1 MKKRILKVMSMM
13 LVAATLMTGTGFN
26 EVVTVKA
33 ETLAYGE
40 DGYNQKGY
48 DKDGYDREGYDYH
61 GYDKNGYNREGYDRY
76 GYDRDGY
83 DKNGYDKE
91 RYDRDGYDY
100 FYGRDKEGYD
110 RDGYNEAGYDRE
122 GYNRDGYD
130 VNGYDK
136 EGYDHAGY
144 GKDGYN
150 REGYD
155 KNGYDRDGYDE
166 NGYDKN
172 HRDRNGKLHP
182 DCVKKTNDYDIDKVL
197 FTGKYGNYGLSI
209 NSGWRMDREKMIINI
224 YTNDK
229 SAKAAVK
236 ELKKMFA
243 ANKSNM
249 FTLDSV
255 TSVATKNGYG
265 KYKLVLKYGD
275 EYNNTKTEYELR
287 VYPQATMDESDPN
300 MSYLYTTKDALKYM
314 DGVEYKILRGARK
327 ITKKYNKKGKLISID
342 IKAITT
348 SKYKV
353 IKKGSKKV
361 KNLKAMDISKMPEVK
376 KNLKSYGFGKKAV
389 MAKLVN
395 LNPNIDFKK
404 KPKNFEETAKKME
417 KKIDGDAYVR
427 YYVVVN
433 GEKVYSSWM

>member
-1 MKKRILKVMSMM
+1 MSMM

-33 ETLAYGE
+33 DTVYDENGYDAY
-40 DGYNQKGY
+40 GY
-48 DKDGYDREGYDYH
+48 DKNGYDREGYDKDGYNRR
-61 GYDKNGYNREGYDRY
+61 GYDRNGYDREGYDFY
-76 GYDRDGY
+76 GRDRDGFSRQGYDKDGYNRDGYRNGVDRDGY
-83 DKNGYDKE
+83 YVS
-91 RYDRDGYDY
+91 
-100 FYGRDKEGYD
+100 
-110 RDGYNEAGYDRE
+110 GYNEAGYNRE

-150 REGYD
+150 RDGYD
-155 KNGYDRDGYDE
+155 KNGYDREGYDK

-182 DCVKKTNDYDIDKVL
+182 DCVEKTYDYDIDDVL
-197 FTGKYGNYGLSI
+197 FTGKYGEYRLSV
-209 NSGWRMDREKMIINI
+209 NSGWTMNRKKMIINI

-229 SAKAAVK
+229 RATTAVK

-243 ANKSNM
+243 VNKSDK

-255 TSVATKNGYG
+255 VSVATKNGYG

-275 EYNNTKTEYELR
+275 EYNNAKTEYELR
-287 VYPQATMDESDPN
+287 VYPQATMDESDQS

-314 DGVEYKILRGARK
+314 DGVEYKILRGKRK
-327 ITKKYNKKGKLISID
+327 ITKKYDKKGKLISID
-342 IKAITT
+342 IQAITN

-361 KNLKAMDISKMPEVK
+361 KNLKAMDISKMPELK

-389 MAKLVN
+389 MTKFVN

-404 KPKNFEETAKKME
+404 KTKNFEEEARQMVKE
-417 KKIDGDAYVR
+417 INGDAYVR

-433 GEKVYSSWM
+433 GKKVYSSWM

>member
-1 MKKRILKVMSMM
+1 MKKRILKAMSMV

-33 ETLAYGE
+33 ETLVYDA
-40 DGYNQKGY
+40 DGYDQYGYDKNGYDRDGYDYHSYDKNGYDRDGYDRYGY
-48 DKDGYDREGYDYH
+48 DKDGYD
-61 GYDKNGYNREGYDRY
+61 K
-76 GYDRDGY
+76 
-83 DKNGYDKE
+83 
-91 RYDRDGYDY
+91 DGYDY
-100 FYGRDKEGYD
+100 YGYGRDGYNRDYGRDKEGYD

-122 GYNRDGYD
+122 GYKRDGYD
-130 VNGYDK
+130 ANGYDK
-136 EGYDHAGY
+136 EGYDRAGY

-155 KNGYDRDGYDE
+155 KKGYDRDGYDK

>member
-1 MKKRILKVMSMM
+1 MKKRILKAMSMM

-33 ETLAYGE
+33 DTVYDENGYDAEGYDYRGYDRNGYDRNGYDRYGRDR
-40 DGYNQKGY
+40 DGFSTNGY
-48 DKDGYDREGYDYH
+48 DKDGYNR
-61 GYDKNGYNREGYDRY
+61 NGYR
-76 GYDRDGY
+76 
-83 DKNGYDKE
+83 NGYDH
-91 RYDRDGYDY
+91 
-100 FYGRDKEGYD
+100 EGYNVE
-110 RDGYNEAGYDRE
+110 GYNEAGYDRE
-122 GYNRDGYD
+122 GYDKYGYD
-130 VNGYDK
+130 VNGYDRS
-136 EGYDHAGY
+136 GYNSAGY

-150 REGYD
+150 RDGYD
-155 KNGYDRDGYDE
+155 ENGYDRDGYDK

-182 DCVKKTNDYDIDKVL
+182 DCVEKTYDYDIDDVL
-197 FTGKYGNYGLSI
+197 FTGKYGEYRLSV
-209 NSGWRMDREKMIINI
+209 NSGWTMNRKKMIINI

-229 SAKAAVK
+229 RATTAVK

-243 ANKSNM
+243 VNKSDK

-255 TSVATKNGYG
+255 VSVATKNGYG

-275 EYNNTKTEYELR
+275 EYNNAKTEYELR
-287 VYPQATMDESDPN
+287 VYPQATMDESDPS

-314 DGVEYKILRGARK
+314 DGVEYKILRGKRK
-327 ITKKYNKKGKLISID
+327 ITKKYDKKGKLISID
-342 IKAITT
+342 IQAITN

-361 KNLKAMDISKMPEVK
+361 KNLKAMDISKMPELK

-389 MAKLVN
+389 MTKFVN

-404 KPKNFEETAKKME
+404 KTKNFEEDARQMVKE
-417 KKIDGDAYVR
+417 INGDAYVR

-433 GEKVYSSWM
+433 GKKVYSSWM

>member
-33 ETLAYGE
+33 ETLVYDA
-40 DGYNQKGY
+40 DGYDQYGNDKNGYDREGYSMGY
-48 DKDGYDREGYDYH
+48 DKDGYDRNGYD
-61 GYDKNGYNREGYDRY
+61 DY

-83 DKNGYDKE
+83 NYS
-91 RYDRDGYDY
+91 
-100 FYGRDKEGYD
+100 
-110 RDGYNEAGYDRE
+110 

-130 VNGYDK
+130 R
-136 EGYDHAGY
+136 EGYDEYGY

-155 KNGYDRDGYDE
+155 ENGYDRDGYDE

-209 NSGWRMDREKMIINI
+209 NSGWRMNRKKMIINI

-275 EYNNTKTEYELR
+275 EYNNAKTEYELR
-287 VYPQATMDESDPN
+287 VYPQATMDESDPS

-327 ITKKYNKKGKLISID
+327 ITKEYNKKGKLISID
-342 IKAITT
+342 IKAITN

-361 KNLKAMDISKMPEVK
+361 KNLKAMNISKMPEVK

-404 KPKNFEETAKKME
+404 KPKNFEEDARQMVKE
-417 KKIDGDAYVR
+417 INGDAYVR

>member
-1 MKKRILKVMSMM
+1 MKKRILKVMSMV
-13 LVAATLMTGTGFN
+13 LVAATLMTGTEFN

-33 ETLAYGE
+33 DTVYDE
-40 DGYNQKGY
+40 NGY
-48 DKDGYDREGYDYH
+48 DAEGYDCDGYDRDGYNKRGYDRENLDKYGCYPS
-61 GYDKNGYNREGYDRY
+61 GYDRDGYDRY

-83 DKNGYDKE
+83 D
-91 RYDRDGYDY
+91 R
-100 FYGRDKEGYD
+100 
-110 RDGYNEAGYDRE
+110 
-122 GYNRDGYD
+122 
-130 VNGYDK
+130 NGYDK
-136 EGYDHAGY
+136 EGYNSAGY

-150 REGYD
+150 RDGYD
-155 KNGYDRDGYDE
+155 ENGYDRDGYDE

-172 HRDRNGKLHP
+172 HRDKNGKLHP
-182 DCVKKTNDYDIDKVL
+182 DCVEKTYDYDIDDVL
-197 FTGKYGNYGLSI
+197 FTGKYGEYRLSV
-209 NSGWRMDREKMIINI
+209 NSGWTMNRKKRIINI

-229 SAKAAVK
+229 RATAAVK

-243 ANKSNM
+243 VNKSDK

-255 TSVATKNGYG
+255 VSVATKNGYG

-275 EYNNTKTEYELR
+275 EYNNAKTEYELR
-287 VYPQATMDESDPN
+287 VYPQATMDESDPS

-314 DGVEYKILRGARK
+314 DGIEYKILRGKRK
-327 ITKKYNKKGKLISID
+327 ITKKYDKKGKLISID
-342 IKAITT
+342 IQAITN

-361 KNLKAMDISKMPEVK
+361 KNLKAMNISKMPALK

-389 MAKLVN
+389 MTKFVN

-404 KPKNFEETAKKME
+404 KTKNFEEDARQMVKE
-417 KKIDGDAYVR
+417 INGDAYVR

-433 GEKVYSSWM
+433 GKKVYSSWM

>member
-1 MKKRILKVMSMM
+1 MKKRILKAMSMM
-13 LVAATLMTGTGFN
+13 LVSATLMTGTGFN

-33 ETLAYGE
+33 ETLVYDA
-40 DGYNQKGY
+40 DGYDQYGNDKNGYDREGYSMGY
-48 DKDGYDREGYDYH
+48 DKDGYDRNGYD
-61 GYDKNGYNREGYDRY
+61 DY

-83 DKNGYDKE
+83 NYS
-91 RYDRDGYDY
+91 
-100 FYGRDKEGYD
+100 
-110 RDGYNEAGYDRE
+110 

-130 VNGYDK
+130 R
-136 EGYDHAGY
+136 EGYDEYGY
-144 GKDGYN
+144 DKDGYN

-155 KNGYDRDGYDE
+155 KNGYDRDGYDK

-172 HRDRNGKLHP
+172 HRDRKGKLNP
-182 DCVKKTNDYDIDKVL
+182 ECVEKTYDYDIDDVL
-197 FTGKYGNYGLSI
+197 FTGKYGEYRLSV
-209 NSGWRMDREKMIINI
+209 NSGWTMNRKKMIINI

-229 SAKAAVK
+229 RATAAVK

-243 ANKSNM
+243 VNKSDK

-255 TSVATKNGYG
+255 VSVATKNGYG

-275 EYNNTKTEYELR
+275 EYNNAKTEYELR
-287 VYPQATMDESDPN
+287 VYPQATMDESDPS

-314 DGVEYKILRGARK
+314 DGIEYKILRGARK
-327 ITKKYNKKGKLISID
+327 ITKKYDKKGKLISID
-342 IKAITT
+342 IQAITN

-361 KNLKAMDISKMPEVK
+361 KNLKAMNISKMPALK

-389 MAKLVN
+389 MTKFVN
-395 LNPNIDFKK
+395 LNPNIDFEKK
-404 KPKNFEETAKKME
+404 TKNFEEDARQMVKA
-417 KKIDGDAYVR
+417 INGDAYVR

-433 GEKVYSSWM
+433 GKKVYSSWM